1 MDRIEVLAR
10 FDLDAINRSI
20 DVHVMPGGKGLNV
33 ARGIRQLGGEV
44 AAYGFVGGLAGAFI
58 RDACPALGIIDRHT
72 SIVGETRICTV
83 LVEREPC
90 RFTVLNEP
98 GPEIAPNEAAAL
110 TAALVADCAR
120 GDLVVLTGSLP
131 RGVPDSFYA
140 QLVGSVQA
148 AGARAIVDTAG
159 TPLRDSMERG
169 PWMVKTNL
177 RELREVLEADVDEGD
192 TSAIVGM
199 MRAQLDRGSSVSVV
213 TLGSAGLLAATKDEA
228 WRVTVP
234 RIAAMN
240 AIGSGDLFLS
250 GFTTVLASGGEL
262 EEGLCL
268 GATCGVANA
277 MSETPELPVGV
288 DLRELASRVRL
299 ERLELGR

>member
-1 MDRIEVLAR
+1 VIRVLQANPAMDRIEVLAR

-120 GDLVVLTGSLP
+120 GDLVRPHWQPAARRARFVL
-131 RGVPDSFYA
+131 R

-148 AGARAIVDTAG
+148 AGARAIV
-159 TPLRDSMERG
+159 
-169 PWMVKTNL
+169 
-177 RELREVLEADVDEGD
+177 
-192 TSAIVGM
+192 
-199 MRAQLDRGSSVSVV
+199 
-213 TLGSAGLLAATKDEA
+213 
-228 WRVTVP
+228 
-234 RIAAMN
+234 
-240 AIGSGDLFLS
+240 
-250 GFTTVLASGGEL
+250 
-262 EEGLCL
+262 
-268 GATCGVANA
+268 
-277 MSETPELPVGV
+277 
-288 DLRELASRVRL
+288 
-299 ERLELGR
+299 